1 MKTQHVIFPE
11 DGSLGRIV
19 SAQYSEDKGDFMLL
33 IACIDGESADKPTQF
48 RTRPAS
54 SVRYSEDW
62 DAREHCFD
70 MTWPAIA
77 LGSNADETMCQYDA
91 HMERCQMWGEPEEP
105 KEEKPRSLQEFINEH
120 LDEIEKVFKAN
131 FPDAKFSAPVFE
143 DLRPTRIG
151 SLVLKLRS
159 SNHIYFYE
167 VPLLDVLGV

>member
-11 DGSLGRIV
+11 DGSMGRIV

-77 LGSNADETMCQYDA
+77 LGSNADETVCQYDA
-91 HMERCQMWGEPEEP
+91 HMERCQMWGEPEAP

-120 LDEIEKVFKAN
+120 LDEIEKAFKAQ
-131 FPDAKFSAPVFE
+131 FDGA
-143 DLRPTRIG
+143 
-151 SLVLKLRS
+151 
-159 SNHIYFYE
+159 
-167 VPLLDVLGV
+167 

>member
-33 IACIDGESADKPTQF
+33 IACIDGENAEKPTQF

-70 MTWPAIA
+70 MTWPTIA
-77 LGSNADETMCQYDA
+77 YESKVEDVLNQYDA
-91 HMERCQMWGEPEEP
+91 HMERCQMWGESGGP
-105 KEEKPRSLQEFINEH
+105 KEEEPRSLQEFINEH

-143 DLRPTRIG
+143 DLRPTRDG
-151 SLVLKLRS
+151 SLTLKLRS

-167 VPLLDVLGV
+167 VPLFDILGV